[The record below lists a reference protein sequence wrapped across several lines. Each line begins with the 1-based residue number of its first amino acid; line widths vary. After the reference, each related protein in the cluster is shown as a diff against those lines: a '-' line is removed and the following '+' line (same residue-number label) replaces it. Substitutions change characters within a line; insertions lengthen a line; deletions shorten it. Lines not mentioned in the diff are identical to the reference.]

1 LRFIISSFFDS
12 DDDFPSNTDVCLS
25 GRSSSIKNTTPT
37 SSTFGGDTSNEAYR
51 PVSKRKNKEIIL
63 FFCLIISFNFKGQK
77 RTKSKRGMVNG
88 SRLVLCCFML
98 CVLII
103 NPFDYLLDRIHS
115 SANNGDTTEI
125 QSIVSS
131 RTLQVATEY
140 DNFNSLSN

>member
-1 LRFIISSFFDS
+1 
-12 DDDFPSNTDVCLS
+12 
-25 GRSSSIKNTTPT
+25 
-37 SSTFGGDTSNEAYR
+37 
-51 PVSKRKNKEIIL
+51 
-63 FFCLIISFNFKGQK
+63 
-77 RTKSKRGMVNG
+77 MVNG